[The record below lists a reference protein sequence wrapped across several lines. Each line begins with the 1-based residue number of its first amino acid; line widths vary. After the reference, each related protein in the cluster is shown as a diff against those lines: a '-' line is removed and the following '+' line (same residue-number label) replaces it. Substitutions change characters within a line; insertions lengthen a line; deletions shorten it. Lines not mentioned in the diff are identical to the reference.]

1 MRIYLVPFSLIN
13 EENEREI
20 KKKTFGLELINAPNF
35 WYLHG
40 TLQHKFIFDKAY
52 MFVDYET
59 YKSDIVEM
67 KDEKSYFVSGIYD
80 VEVEGYDKPCKAFM
94 WQTEEGGMT
103 LLRGLIVDPTVE
115 DDLRDAQ
122 KKYEEKP
129 LIL

>member
-1 MRIYLVPFSLIN
+1 MKIYLVPFTLID

-20 KKKTFGLELINAPNF
+20 KKKTFGLELINAPSF

-40 TLQHKFIFDKAY
+40 VLQDTFHFDKAY
-52 MFVDYET
+52 MYVDWET

-67 KDEKSYFVSGIYD
+67 KNEHSYLVPRIYD

-94 WQTEEGGMT
+94 WQSEEGGKI
-103 LLRGLIVDPTVE
+103 LLRGLVVDPAVKE
-115 DDLRDAQ
+115 DLEYAQ

-129 LIL
+129 FIM

>member
-1 MRIYLVPFSLIN
+1 MKIYLIPYTFTC
-13 EENEREI
+13 EENESEI
-20 KKKTFGLELINAPNF
+20 KKKTFGLKLIDAPSF

-52 MFVDYET
+52 MYVDMET
-59 YKSDIVEM
+59 FKSDIVEEH
-67 KDEKSYFVSGIYD
+67 DDNSYLATGIYD

-94 WQTEEGGMT
+94 WQSEERGKI
-103 LLRGLIVDPTVE
+103 LLRGLVVDPAVKE
-115 DDLRDAQ
+115 DLEDAQ

>member
-1 MRIYLVPFSLIN
+1 MKIYLVPFTLIN